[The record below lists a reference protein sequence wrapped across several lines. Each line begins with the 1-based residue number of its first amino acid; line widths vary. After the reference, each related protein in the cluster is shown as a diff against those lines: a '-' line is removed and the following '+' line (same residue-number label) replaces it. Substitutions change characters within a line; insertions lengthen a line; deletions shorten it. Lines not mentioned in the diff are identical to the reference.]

1 MVDSFDLEAT
11 HFQIRSERVIEAHS
25 GSRAFG
31 IRIRAH
37 WQIPGSHRVFLLCRE
52 ADDSV
57 EAICRQV
64 LDEAAKRA
72 AAILKAELHG
82 SVP

>member
-1 MVDSFDLEAT
+1 MMVDSFDLEAT

-37 WQIPGSHRVFLLCRE
+37 WQIPGIEFFCCAARPMTPWRQFVAKFSMRPPRE
-52 ADDSV
+52 L
-57 EAICRQV
+57 QQY
-64 LDEAAKRA
+64 
-72 AAILKAELHG
+72 
-82 SVP
+82 